1 MIDLMPG
8 LTEARYEHYIK
19 QLLLTEY
26 RKSSSASM
34 LIYRVSANVGNALYS
49 TRNNEALITP
59 GGKTTCMM
67 IYTIRNCVITS
78 DGSTT
83 SSAVPLYST
92 GPGAESPETYG
103 PK

>member
-1 MIDLMPG
+1 MSITLNNFYLRNIGSQVVPRC
-8 LTEARYEHYIK
+8 LSTE
-19 QLLLTEY
+19 
-26 RKSSSASM
+26 
-34 LIYRVSANVGNALYS
+34 VPANVGNALYS